1 MAAGHI
7 LQTAGLAFLAEVGD
21 ASFFVAVILA
31 IFCPWRGVRSGK
43 GLCVE
48 YALVILGSVS
58 ALLLR
63 VLLRRHELHV
73 AAVTGE
79 LVPPLLAASGLAVLS
94 ALAFWH
100 WSAARGD
107 PEPAMGDRPGA
118 RPAYGGSFLG
128 SFQAYNPA
136 AYAKS
141 ESLLEQQPLLAGR
154 MPERSHLTAKVPF
167 IASML
172 LAFFVPFCVIFVLE
186 TGSQGIELEVVR
198 RWTGL
203 KSLGPLR
210 HRSSHSDRSLH
221 RVRLGETCG
230 RSGVVAA
237 MRPGSGSAVY
247 QFTTDG
253 GAAVSGCSLCSQAVP
268 QPAKLSLLERS
279 GDIYE
284 AGTLQCM
291 ADRKSVV

>member
-31 IFCPWRGVRSGK
+31 IFCPWRGARSGK

-198 RWTGL
+198 RGSSLWALCGIVAATVIAVFTGFAL
-203 KSLGPLR
+203 ERHVDDQVLLLLCALGLAALCISSLQMAALR
-210 HRSSHSDRSLH
+210 YLAAAYAPKLSRSL
-221 RVRLGETCG
+221 
-230 RSGVVAA
+230 RS
-237 MRPGSGSAVY
+237 
-247 QFTTDG
+247 
-253 GAAVSGCSLCSQAVP
+253 
-268 QPAKLSLLERS
+268 
-279 GDIYE
+279 
-284 AGTLQCM
+284 
-291 ADRKSVV
+291 

>member
-107 PEPAMGDRPGA
+107 PEPMGDRPGG

-141 ESLLEQQPLLAGR
+141 ENLLEQQPLLAGR

-172 LAFFVPFCVIFVLE
+172 LAFFVPFSVIFVLE
-186 TGSQGIELEVVR
+186 TGSQGIELEVTR
-198 RWTGL
+198 
-203 KSLGPLR
+203 
-210 HRSSHSDRSLH
+210 HSDRSLH

-237 MRPGSGSAVY
+237 MRPGSHCVVY
-247 QFTTDG
+247 QLRANG
-253 GAAVSGCSLCSQAVP
+253 GAAVLGCSLCSEAVP
-268 QPAKLSLLERS
+268 QPAKLS
-279 GDIYE
+279 
-284 AGTLQCM
+284 
-291 ADRKSVV
+291 